1 MKLKSILLLLL
12 LIPGLLGTAYA
23 HTVDSVGNDKYRIE
37 IGWMNEPVVSGETNG
52 IELYIS
58 PLIPCPDIPEA
69 IKCAESQ
76 KFQNGVPKLE
86 KTLKIQLVYQNEK
99 IILPLVADHDIPGK
113 YYAFVNPTISGYYQ
127 ANVLGNI
134 SEENVSLSMHP
145 PKVGER
151 SYIEFPEPSDI
162 TLNQLIDG
170 HTTLLGEIN
179 ALKGSVS
186 KLEQENQ
193 QINIGYAGM
202 GLGIIGIAIAI
213 FAISKTKK
221 Q

>member
-1 MKLKSILLLLL
+1 M
-12 LIPGLLGTAYA
+12 GTVYA
-23 HTVDSVGNDKYRIE
+23 HTVDSVGSDKYRIE

-69 IKCAESQ
+69 MKCAESQ
-76 KFQNGVPKLE
+76 KFQNGVPGLE
-86 KTLKIQLVYQNEK
+86 KSLKIQLVYKNEK
-99 IILPLVADHDIPGK
+99 IMLPLVADHDIPGK
-113 YYAFVNPTISGYYQ
+113 YYAFVDPTVSGYYQ

-179 ALKGSVS
+179 DLKVSVS
-186 KLEQENQ
+186 KLEKENQ
-193 QINIGYAGM
+193 QINVGYTGM

-213 FAISKTKK
+213 FALSKTKK
-221 Q
+221 H